1 MEAEVESMT
10 RDYQYTRTIDEKLL
24 CQLPWPDL
32 LRPALT
38 RMMGLPV
45 CD

>member
-1 MEAEVESMT
+1 MEAEVETMT
-10 RDYQYTRTIDEKLL
+10 RSYQYTRTIDDKLL

-32 LRPALT
+32 PRPALT

-45 CD
+45 RD